1 MIKLKSLFRRGQGT
15 SSSHSSNSSHKQQ
28 QNSSNNNRQKSQSS
42 TSLNTAHEQQ
52 QQQQQHSI
60 TAATTKFYAHQET
73 ATYERGVDVGDEG
86 ALLLTNQQQEQRRQQ
101 LQQQQHQ
108 KPQSNTLPQKKSKLK
123 GQKQPKLLPVQQPH
137 SNAPEPHDPQQPLMT
152 SLAAVPQAS
161 ATGSS
166 SNSNINNN
174 NALAAL
180 QDGGAAAAAAAD
192 FYQQLA
198 AAATA
203 TATAT
208 SANGSNTSADSP
220 VSSFPAAAAA
230 VAVAAVAASSY
241 QQQQQQQQQLLNNE
255 QQQQQ
260 LLEANNKMQ
269 ELHKQMDRFR
279 SEQMQLETRITELL
293 PYQSE
298 VAKLKGD
305 LVKMQSLQ
313 EKSQMEIG
321 NLKYENESLRN
332 RLRDVVNSPLSD
344 AEKHQIIQDSQR
356 LHSSAPAS
364 IALPSTHDAHDGTPC
379 LTPDW
384 DKQSSSSEISV
395 ACLQDKIIQMEETH
409 YSTNEELQATLQEL
423 ADLQTQLTDTQ
434 TENERLAEEKDVLFQ
449 SLCRQTEKL
458 NESRTQISTLQELLL
473 RDTKQPAPEV
483 SASEREQ
490 KLLDLIKTSQE
501 EREAVLLKREE
512 LGAELAEMKQAR
524 EAGQLELQ
532 RQRERIALLD
542 SQLDAAN
549 AERRQGEAQFSQA
562 MEEISQRAI
571 EISRLSTLLENA
583 RSKIEE
589 LEADLSRGD
598 KTDLSEV
605 LDVARKEKD
614 ALEERV
620 AELQDQCSRS
630 QAELRRLR
638 DQLSGLT
645 EECKVVKNN
654 AKCAVS
660 HLEYRLEQLQ
670 RDKDKIAGEWQA
682 LEERV
687 AELQVQCKCHQE
699 DKAQLQSLLAET
711 QRHLGDVQL
720 KLGEAECR
728 LEQETQ
734 LRRKEAEEW
743 QQFQADLLMT
753 VRVANDFKTEA
764 LSAREQLV
772 LDNKTQKEKIRLL
785 EQQLEK
791 LSNQQMQQSETP
803 QSVLSTVQRE
813 MEMATRRSKLSF
825 SRQDSRLS
833 VKTLIESI
841 ENNKAQGKTDE
852 SESHYSSTSSLN
864 SGTPDLGTTPIIFPP
879 SSDWH
884 ESIRLP
890 VLQSSN
896 LHVNVGN
903 QAGAG
908 QGTNT
913 SSGSGGDLASTT
925 KATLPLRDQQQLAMT
940 STQTQIQNV
949 SQPSTPA
956 TPSSAGST
964 SSGGL
969 PFGNVSK
976 SFISGERKDP
986 LNMLAKNGGSKR
998 NALLKWCQNKT
1009 VGYRNIDITN
1019 FSSSWNDGLAF
1030 CAILH
1035 SYLPDRIPYDQLTP
1049 ANKRRNFS
1057 LAFAAA
1063 ESVGIG
1069 TTLNINDMCQIERP
1083 DWMQVMSYVTA
1094 VYKYFE
1100 T

>member
-15 SSSHSSNSSHKQQ
+15 SSSNSSNSSHKQQ
-28 QNSSNNNRQKSQSS
+28 Q
-42 TSLNTAHEQQ
+42 QQ
-52 QQQQQHSI
+52 QQQKSRM
-60 TAATTKFYAHQET
+60 TAA
-73 ATYERGVDVGDEG
+73 R
-86 ALLLTNQQQEQRRQQ
+86 QQQEHEQEEKEKEKVLKEQKEEMMMGDQPALGEEQ
-101 LQQQQHQ
+101 LPPGMPFGMGLHLPH
-108 KPQSNTLPQKKSKLK
+108 KKKILPQDVRPARSQPPATSSKHGTFDGIQNPPTLTTSTLPPTTMRSIEETND
-123 GQKQPKLLPVQQPH
+123 PVTVPYQASFKPPAPAPPVNNGS
-137 SNAPEPHDPQQPLMT
+137 SNA
-152 SLAAVPQAS
+152 
-161 ATGSS
+161 
-166 SNSNINNN
+166 
-174 NALAAL
+174 
-180 QDGGAAAAAAAD
+180 
-192 FYQQLA
+192 
-198 AAATA
+198 
-203 TATAT
+203 
-208 SANGSNTSADSP
+208 
-220 VSSFPAAAAA
+220 
-230 VAVAAVAASSY
+230 
-241 QQQQQQQQQLLNNE
+241 
-255 QQQQQ
+255 
-260 LLEANNKMQ
+260 
-269 ELHKQMDRFR
+269 
-279 SEQMQLETRITELL
+279 SEQLQLETRIMELL
-293 PYQSE
+293 PYQNE

-305 LVKMQSLQ
+305 LVKLQSQQ
-313 EKSQMEIG
+313 EKTQMEIG
-321 NLKYENESLRN
+321 NLRYENESLRN

-364 IALPSTHDAHDGTPC
+364 IALPNTNDAQDGTPC

-473 RDTKQPAPEV
+473 RDTKQAASEV
-483 SASEREQ
+483 SATEREQ

-501 EREAVLLKREE
+501 EREAVLLKQEE
-512 LGAELAEMKQAR
+512 LSAELAELRQAR
-524 EAGQLELQ
+524 EVAQQEQQ
-532 RQRERIALLD
+532 RQRDRIALLD

-562 MEEISQRAI
+562 KEEISQRAI

-589 LEADLSRGD
+589 LEADLARGD
-598 KTDLSEV
+598 KTDLSDV
-605 LDVARKEKD
+605 LDAARKEKD

-638 DQLSGLT
+638 EQLSGLT
-645 EECKVVKNN
+645 EECKVAKNN

-660 HLEYRLEQLQ
+660 NLEYRLEQLQ
-670 RDKDKIAGEWQA
+670 RDKDKLAGEWQV

-699 DKAQLQSLLAET
+699 DKSQLQSLLSET
-711 QRHLGDVQL
+711 QRHLGDVQVQL
-720 KLGEAECR
+720 SESERR

-734 LRRKEAEEW
+734 LRRKEGEEW

-785 EQQLEK
+785 EQQLDK
-791 LSNQQMQQSETP
+791 LTKQQLQQSETP

-813 MEMATRRSKLSF
+813 MELATRRSKLSF

-841 ENNKAQGKTDE
+841 ENNKPQGKADE
-852 SESHYSSTSSLN
+852 AESHYSSTSSLN
-864 SGTPDLGTTPIIFPP
+864 SGTPELGNTPIILPP

-884 ESIRLP
+884 ESLRLP

-896 LHVNVGN
+896 LHVNVGS
-903 QAGAG
+903 G
-908 QGTNT
+908 GTGVNIPA
-913 SSGSGGDLASTT
+913 GSGVGGGSASTT
-925 KATLPLRDQQQLAMT
+925 KATLALRDQQQQQQQQQTPPQQQLQQQTAT
-940 STQTQIQNV
+940 SQSQNQNPMQIQIQNV
-949 SQPSTPA
+949 SQPSTPV
-956 TPSSAGST
+956 TPSSAGSNS
-964 SSGGL
+964 SSGLG

-986 LNMLAKNGGSKR
+986 LNMLITNGGSKR

-1035 SYLPDRIPYDQLTP
+1035 SYLPDRIPYDQLSP

-1094 VYKYFE
+1094 IYKYFE

>member
-1 MIKLKSLFRRGQGT
+1 
-15 SSSHSSNSSHKQQ
+15 
-28 QNSSNNNRQKSQSS
+28 
-42 TSLNTAHEQQ
+42 
-52 QQQQQHSI
+52 
-60 TAATTKFYAHQET
+60 
-73 ATYERGVDVGDEG
+73 
-86 ALLLTNQQQEQRRQQ
+86 
-101 LQQQQHQ
+101 
-108 KPQSNTLPQKKSKLK
+108 
-123 GQKQPKLLPVQQPH
+123 
-137 SNAPEPHDPQQPLMT
+137 
-152 SLAAVPQAS
+152 
-161 ATGSS
+161 
-166 SNSNINNN
+166 
-174 NALAAL
+174 
-180 QDGGAAAAAAAD
+180 
-192 FYQQLA
+192 
-198 AAATA
+198 
-203 TATAT
+203 
-208 SANGSNTSADSP
+208 
-220 VSSFPAAAAA
+220 
-230 VAVAAVAASSY
+230 
-241 QQQQQQQQQLLNNE
+241 
-255 QQQQQ
+255 
-260 LLEANNKMQ
+260 
-269 ELHKQMDRFR
+269 
-279 SEQMQLETRITELL
+279 
-293 PYQSE
+293 
-298 VAKLKGD
+298 
-305 LVKMQSLQ
+305 
-313 EKSQMEIG
+313 MEIG

-364 IALPSTHDAHDGTPC
+364 IALPSANEAHDGTPC

-423 ADLQTQLTDTQ
+423 ADLQTQLSDTQ

-473 RDTKQPAPEV
+473 RDTKQAAEV
-483 SASEREQ
+483 CTSEREK
-490 KLLDLIKTSQE
+490 KLLDLIQTSQE
-501 EREAVLLKREE
+501 EREAVLLKQEE
-512 LGAELAEMKQAR
+512 LNGELAELRQTRDAAQQ
-524 EAGQLELQ
+524 EQQ

-542 SQLDAAN
+542 SQLDAAT
-549 AERRQGEAQFSQA
+549 AERKQGEAQFSQA
-562 MEEISQRAI
+562 KEEISQRAI

-589 LEADLSRGD
+589 LEADLARGD
-598 KTDLSEV
+598 KTDLSDV
-605 LDVARKEKD
+605 LDAARREKD

-620 AELQDQCSRS
+620 AELQDQWSRS

-638 DQLSGLT
+638 EQLAGLS
-645 EECKVVKNN
+645 EECKVAKNN

-670 RDKDKIAGEWQA
+670 RDKDKLAGDCQA

-687 AELQVQCKCHQE
+687 AELQVQSKCHHE
-699 DKAQLQSLLAET
+699 DKAQLQTLLGET
-711 QRHLGDVQL
+711 QRHLGDVKL
-720 KLGEAECR
+720 KLSDTEQR
-728 LEQETQ
+728 LDKETQ
-734 LRRKEAEEW
+734 LRRREAEEW

-791 LSNQQMQQSETP
+791 LTASSKPVQQQTQPSETP
-803 QSVLSTVQRE
+803 QSVLSTVQL
-813 MEMATRRSKLSF
+813 EMATRRSKLSF

-841 ENNKAQGKTDE
+841 ENNKAQGKSDE
-852 SESHYSSTSSLN
+852 AESNYSSNSSLN
-864 SGTPDLGTTPIIFPP
+864 SGTPELGNTPIILPA
-879 SSDWH
+879 SGDWH
-884 ESIRLP
+884 ESLRLP

-896 LHVNVGN
+896 LHVNVGTTAATAD
-903 QAGAG
+903 AGTG
-908 QGTNT
+908 GGGGGG
-913 SSGSGGDLASTT
+913 GSANST
-925 KATLPLRDQQQLAMT
+925 KATLPLREQQQQQQQQQVTAAN
-940 STQTQIQNV
+940 S

-956 TPSSAGST
+956 TPSSSGS
-964 SSGGL
+964 SQPPSL
-969 PFGNVSK
+969 PFGSVSK

-1035 SYLPDRIPYDQLTP
+1035 SYLPDRIPYDQLSQ

-1069 TTLNINDMCQIERP
+1069 TTLNINDMCQLERP

-1094 VYKYFE
+1094 IYKYFE

>member
-52 QQQQQHSI
+52 QPQNSI

-73 ATYERGVDVGDEG
+73 ASYERGVDVGDEG
-86 ALLLTNQQQEQRRQQ
+86 ALLLTNQQQEQRRQQQQ

-241 QQQQQQQQQLLNNE
+241 QQQQQQQLLNNE

-269 ELHKQMDRFR
+269 ELHKQMDRFK

-728 LEQETQ
+728 LDQETQ

-841 ENNKAQGKTDE
+841 ENNKAGKTDE

-925 KATLPLRDQQQLAMT
+925 KATLPLRDQQQLAIT
-940 STQTQIQNV
+940 STQSQIQNV